1 MTLLQEETKS
11 DQFFRSVNEFY
22 YLIKRLKLFNTSI
35 NKRVTRNYV
44 SNLFTFS
51 YYIYY

>member
-1 MTLLQEETKS
+1 MTLLEEKSKS

-22 YLIKRLKLFNTSI
+22 YLIRRLKLFNTFI

-44 SNLFTFS
+44 SNLYTFAN
-51 YYIYY
+51 YIYY